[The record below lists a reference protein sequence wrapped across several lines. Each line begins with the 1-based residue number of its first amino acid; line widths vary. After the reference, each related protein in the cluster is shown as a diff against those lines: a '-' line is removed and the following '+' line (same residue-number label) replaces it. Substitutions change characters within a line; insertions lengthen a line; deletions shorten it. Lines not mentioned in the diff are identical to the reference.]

1 MIVRNSE
8 STGLIKRI
16 NHNIGN
22 EVKIL
27 LSGEKAP
34 DFVLQTVDGET
45 QGLYEALQN
54 NSVVLLIFLR
64 HLG

>member
-1 MIVRNSE
+1 MK
-8 STGLIKRI
+8 L
-16 NHNIGN
+16 
-22 EVKIL
+22 L

-34 DFVLQTVDGET
+34 DFALQTVDGEPH
-45 QGLYEALQN
+45 GLYEALQN